1 MAKTIALTIEI
12 DGLSDITKQ
21 VVGLEQEIKKLNT
34 ELKGTSVG
42 SDEYIKL
49 RNQIATTSEE
59 LKKAKKE
66 QKDFIKSAE
75 ATKQAEGSYYQLNQE
90 LVDLKKA
97 YKNLSAAERESAK
110 GKEMQAKIQGLDK
123 ELKKID
129 GSIGQFQRN
138 VGNYPRGIGKIIKG
152 LEQVIPGFE
161 NFSASL
167 KNAEGGLNVFGKAL
181 IGGFLAFQ
189 GAKLIGQAMKS
200 LDEFNQKIIETQ
212 NTVAT
217 FSGAYGEDLDKLT
230 GQTKALADTFST
242 DAKTISEAA
251 SALSKSMGISFEDA
265 LGSIEK
271 TLVEGRGDV
280 STYLEKVKEFPE
292 SFVAAGDAI
301 SDNAQQTQKLLDANK
316 ELAISQVN
324 ISKKS
329 IAFGNDLKIVTATVK
344 NGLLV
349 TFFKL
354 LDIFKPIGIAFYD
367 LGKTVYG
374 FIAAIG
380 GIFGA
385 GGQAISVIDLFAA
398 TINLSLAPLRFVIY
412 LVTGFIS
419 IITQLA
425 PILVTAGA
433 AVAGFT
439 LAMNLQ
445 KISLALTAAAQ
456 YLYNGAIVAYEGV
469 TKAARLAQLAFNAA
483 VKANPVGLIVG
494 GLVAAGSAVAAYA
507 YATSESTAASTA
519 NTEALT
525 KEQQAIKDKAEADQ
539 KALDDKL
546 KADQKA
552 AEAQQKLDEAERK
565 RLQDIEDANRKAEE
579 ARKQLDANRKKYAE
593 DEIKESRARTAL
605 LADLQAR
612 FLDEQIKNI
621 KDDQARTLAETNAGF
636 ENQKADLIKQYDAL
650 KLAAQEREKELLA
663 TFGKN
668 SAELLKVQTEN
679 IKLLTQVAE
688 EQTKIRVE
696 LEKQQAAE
704 IAKLNDE
711 ARKAEIEKAEQQ
723 VALLRQYRDEALNS
737 EIEFIDS
744 VGTMRELKAEESL
757 NKRLMGE
764 EDALKREEII
774 RIAAE
779 EKIAAEIALINNKLQ
794 AVNDQEDF
802 LKSQAEAGVEIK
814 QEEYDAVLTARQQL
828 NTQLSSLE
836 LQQTQNLKTQSQKQ
850 LAIRV
855 KQFEEIAGY
864 AQKGLEIIDQ
874 IGAAISERAEAQV
887 QEQID
892 RSTER
897 QEQLSED
904 LEGATGLRRQFI
916 QQQIDAEIAAQ
927 KKLEKVQEEIQI
939 KSAKRQKAIAIAQ
952 AIINGALAITN
963 ILATTPKA
971 DFGIASAIL
980 IGLAAATTAAQ
991 IATIAAQPLAEG
1003 GAVVPVGLPDSGGK
1017 VVGVQNI
1024 PQTSKGDNVLVA
1036 ARVGETFLNK
1046 GQTELLRPF
1055 LSAAKIPGFAT
1066 GGLLGAPNL
1075 TGVNQSGAIRAF
1087 NERTNAMQ
1095 GQILETKV
1103 YLVTDELQRD
1113 TAEQDRIKKK
1123 VTFR

>member
-21 VVGLEQEIKKLNT
+21 VVGLEQQLKGLNE
-34 ELKGTSVG
+34 ELKKTDVG
-42 SDEYIKL
+42 SDAYIDL
-49 RNQIATTSEE
+49 RNQIAQTTKALSD
-59 LKKAKKE
+59 AKKE

-75 ATKQAEGSYYQLNQE
+75 ATKGAEGSYYQLNQE

-97 YKNLSAAERESAK
+97 YKNLSAEERNSAK
-110 GKEMQAKIQGLDK
+110 GTEMKKKIQGLDA

-138 VGNYPRGIGKIIKG
+138 VGNYPKGIGKIVKG
-152 LEQVIPGFE
+152 LEQVIPGFQ
-161 NFSASL
+161 NFQQQLQDSNG
-167 KNAEGGLNVFGKAL
+167 KLNIFGKAL
-181 IGGFLAFQ
+181 IGGFVAFQ
-189 GAKLIGQAMKS
+189 GAKLIGQAVKA
-200 LDEFNQKIIETQ
+200 LDEFVSKINETREV
-212 NTVAT
+212 VAG
-217 FSGAYGEDLDKLT
+217 FSGAYGEDLDVLT
-230 GQTKALADTFST
+230 SSTTALANTFNT
-242 DAKTISEAA
+242 DAKTIGGAA
-251 SALSKSMGISFEDA
+251 EALSKQLGIGFEEA
-265 LGSIEK
+265 LGQLEGA
-271 TLVEGRGDV
+271 LVEGRGNADDYLKTIEEYPEAFTAASGEV
-280 STYLEKVKEFPE
+280 SDFSERNK
-292 SFVAAGDAI
+292 D
-301 SDNAQQTQKLLDANK
+301 LLATNK
-316 ELAISQVN
+316 ELATSQVDVA
-324 ISKKS
+324 KRLT
-329 IAFGNDLKIVTATVK
+329 GVTDTLK
-344 NGLLV
+344 G
-349 TFFKL
+349 
-354 LDIFKPIGIAFYD
+354 
-367 LGKTVYG
+367 
-374 FIAAIG
+374 
-380 GIFGA
+380 
-385 GGQAISVIDLFAA
+385 
-398 TINLSLAPLRFVIY
+398 
-412 LVTGFIS
+412 
-419 IITQLA
+419 
-425 PILVTAGA
+425 AGA
-433 AVAGFT
+433 AITTGLLTILADVIDFFKPVVAGITFLVGKWYEFT
-439 LAMNLQ
+439 SAIGETVRELPIVKQLFEGIGTVASNIAFFFQNLPS
-445 KISLALTAAAQ
+445 IFAGVVASLKQLGVNFVNFFQSLYLDAQ
-456 YLYNGAIVAYEGV
+456 IFAQQVKGVFGASVEDAIADLR
-469 TKAARLAQLAFNAA
+469 KQRAA
-483 VKANPVGLIVG
+483 VNQDG
-494 GLVAAGSAVAAYA
+494 
-507 YATSESTAASTA
+507 ATLG
-519 NTEALT
+519 EAFA
-525 KEQQAIKDKAEADQ
+525 KGFNEA
-539 KALDDKL
+539 
-546 KADQKA
+546 
-552 AEAQQKLDEAERK
+552 
-565 RLQDIEDANRKAEE
+565 KAEE
-579 ARKQLDANRKKYAE
+579 NKKAAADAAKEAAVEADKARQAAKIQSNKDLKAQAEQARAAAKKLAEERKKFAV
-593 DEIKESRARTAL
+593 DEEKEARARVAL
-605 LADLQAR
+605 LADLQAKL
-612 FLDEQIKNI
+612 LDEQIKNI

-927 KKLEKVQEEIQI
+927 KNLEKVQEEIQI

-1103 YLVTDELQRD
+1103 YLVTDELHRD

>member
-21 VVGLEQEIKKLNT
+21 VVGLEQEIQKLNT

-49 RNQIATTSEE
+49 RNEIATTTEQ
-59 LKKAKKE
+59 LKNAKKE

-75 ATKQAEGSYYQLNQE
+75 ATKQAEGSYYALNQE
-90 LVDLKKA
+90 LVDLKKS
-97 YKNLSAAERESAK
+97 YKNLSAAERDSAK
-110 GKEMQAKIQGLDK
+110 GQELKAKIQGLDK

-138 VGNYPRGIGKIIKG
+138 VGNYPKGIGKIIKG

-161 NFSASL
+161 NFSQSL

-212 NTVAT
+212 NTVKT

-251 SALSKSMGISFEDA
+251 GALSKKMGISFEQA

-280 STYLEKVKEFPE
+280 NTYLEKVKEFPE

-301 SDNAQQTQKLLDANK
+301 SENAQQTQKLLDANK

-329 IAFGNDLKIVTATVK
+329 IAFGNDLKVVTATVK

-354 LDIFKPIGIAFYD
+354 LDAFTPIGTAFYN
-367 LGKTVYG
+367 LGKAVYG

-380 GIFGA
+380 GIFST
-385 GGQAISVIDLFAA
+385 GGKAISVIDLFASA
-398 TINLSLAPLRFVIY
+398 INLILSPLQFVIS
-412 LVTGFIS
+412 LVTGLIGVM
-419 IITQLA
+419 TRLA
-425 PILVTAGA
+425 PFLLAAGV
-433 AVAGFT
+433 AVGTFT

-456 YLYNGAIVAYEGV
+456 YLMNGAVAAYTVV
-469 TKAARLAQLAFNAA
+469 TNIAKVAQLAFNAA
-483 VKANPVGLIVG
+483 VKANPIGLAIT
-494 GLVAAGSAVAAYA
+494 GLVAAGSAVAAYT
-507 YATSESTAASTA
+507 YATSESTDASNA
-519 NTEALT
+519 NTAALT
-525 KEQQAIKDKAEADQ
+525 KEQQEIKAKAEAEQ
-539 KALDDKL
+539 KALDDKM
-546 KADQKA
+546 KAEQAAFEAQQKIDEANRKA
-552 AEAQQKLDEAERK
+552 AEAQAEA
-565 RLQDIEDANRKAEE
+565 IRKAEE
-579 ARKQLDANRKKYAE
+579 ARKQLDLNRKKYAE
-593 DEIKESRARTAL
+593 DEIKETRARVAL

-621 KDDQARTLAETNAGF
+621 QDAKEREIAETNAGF
-636 ENQKADLIKQYDAL
+636 QKQIDDLKKNYDSL
-650 KLAAQEREKELLA
+650 VLAAEYREKELIEI
-663 TFGKN
+663 FKEG
-668 SAELLKVQTEN
+668 SAEVLAFQKASAEQL
-679 IKLLTQVAE
+679 IKIAD
-688 EQTKIRVE
+688 EQAKIRIQIELQQKAALEKINAELRAEE
-696 LEKQQAAE
+696 LEKAKEAAE
-704 IAKLNDE
+704 A
-711 ARKAEIEKAEQQ
+711 
-723 VALLRQYRDEALNS
+723 LRQFRDDALNS

-744 VGTMRELKAEESL
+744 VASMRELKNEETL
-757 NKRLMGE
+757 NKKLMQE
-764 EDALKREEII
+764 TDAIKREELIRLAGEQQII
-774 RIAAE
+774 DN
-779 EKIAAEIALINNKLQ
+779 IALIRNKLQ
-794 AVNDQEDF
+794 AVDDQEAF
-802 LKSQAEAGVEIK
+802 LKSQADAGVEIK
-814 QEEYDAVLTARQQL
+814 QEEYDAVLKARQEL
-828 NTQLSSLE
+828 NTQLSSEE
-836 LQQTQNLKTQSQKQ
+836 LKQTQNLKTQSDKQ
-850 LAIRV
+850 LSIRV
-855 KQFEEIAGY
+855 KQFEEIAKY
-864 AQKGLEIIDQ
+864 AQQGLQIIDE
-874 IGAAISERAEAQV
+874 IGSAISARAEAQV

-897 QEQLSED
+897 QEQLSAD
-904 LEGATGLRRQFI
+904 LEGATGLRRRFI

-927 KKLEKVQEEIQI
+927 EKFAKVQEEIQI
-939 KSAKRQKAIAIAQ
+939 KAAKRQKAIAIAQ
-952 AIINGALAITN
+952 ATINGALAVTN

-980 IGLAAATTAAQ
+980 IGLAVATTAAQ

-1036 ARVGETFLNK
+1036 ARVGETFLNRK
-1046 GQTELLRPF
+1046 QTEKLRPI
-1055 LSAAKIPGFAT
+1055 LSAHGIPGFAS

-1075 TGVNQSGAIRAF
+1075 SGITQSVAIRAF

-1095 GQILETKV
+1095 GQILESKV
-1103 YLVTDELQRD
+1103 YLVTDELNRD
-1113 TAEQDRIKKK
+1113 TANQERIKKK
-1123 VTFR
+1123 VTFV

>member
-21 VVGLEQEIKKLNT
+21 VVGLEQQLKGLNE
-34 ELKGTSVG
+34 ELKKTDVG
-42 SDEYIKL
+42 SDAYIDL
-49 RNQIATTSEE
+49 RNQIAQTTKALSD
-59 LKKAKKE
+59 AKKE

-75 ATKQAEGSYYQLNQE
+75 ATKGAEGSYYQLNQE

-97 YKNLSAAERESAK
+97 YKNLSAEERNSAK
-110 GKEMQAKIQGLDK
+110 GTEMKKKIQGLDA

-138 VGNYPRGIGKIIKG
+138 VGNYPKGIGKIVKG
-152 LEQVIPGFE
+152 LEQVIPGFQ
-161 NFSASL
+161 NFQQQLQDSNG
-167 KNAEGGLNVFGKAL
+167 KLNIFGKAL
-181 IGGFLAFQ
+181 IGGFVAFQ
-189 GAKLIGQAMKS
+189 GAKLIGQAVKA
-200 LDEFNQKIIETQ
+200 LDEFVSKINETREV
-212 NTVAT
+212 VAG
-217 FSGAYGEDLDKLT
+217 FSGAYGEDLDVLT
-230 GQTKALADTFST
+230 SSTTALANTFNT
-242 DAKTISEAA
+242 DAKTIGGAA
-251 SALSKSMGISFEDA
+251 EALSKQLGIGFEEA
-265 LGSIEK
+265 LGQLEGA
-271 TLVEGRGDV
+271 LVEGRGNADD
-280 STYLEKVKEFPE
+280 YLKTIEEYPE
-292 SFVAAGDAI
+292 AFTAASGEVTDF
-301 SDNAQQTQKLLDANK
+301 SERNKDLLATNK
-316 ELAISQVN
+316 ELATSQVDVAKRLSGVTDSLKGAGASLQTGLFLVLAN
-324 ISKKS
+324 I
-329 IAFGNDLKIVTATVK
+329 I
-344 NGLLV
+344 
-349 TFFKL
+349 
-354 LDIFKPIGIAFYD
+354 DIFKPVGAAFSK
-367 LGKTVYG
+367 L
-374 FIAAIG
+374 
-380 GIFGA
+380 
-385 GGQAISVIDLFAA
+385 GQAIAPLFALFKTGGEETSTFTKIIEILLFPIKLLA
-398 TINLSLAPLRFVIY
+398 NNLVLAAEGIAYFVQGFVDFINQSPFLKSIFETIGNGIA
-412 LVTGFIS
+412 
-419 IITQLA
+419 QLYE
-425 PILVTAGA
+425 
-433 AVAGFT
+433 GFT
-439 LAMNLQ
+439 NLPSVFAGVIASLKQLGTNFVNFFQTLYLDAQIFAQQVKGVFGASVDEALANLRKQ
-445 KISLALTAAAQ
+445 RDAVNKDGATMGEAFTKGYNEAKAKSDAEALKQ
-456 YLYNGAIVAYEGV
+456 E
-469 TKAARLAQLAFNAA
+469 KANAAA
-483 VKANPVGLIVG
+483 VKKVDN
-494 GLVAAGSAVAAYA
+494 
-507 YATSESTAASTA
+507 E
-519 NTEALT
+519 
-525 KEQQAIKDKAEADQ
+525 AIKD
-539 KALDDKL
+539 
-546 KADQKA
+546 
-552 AEAQQKLDEAERK
+552 AQQRQQDAFKKLAEDRKKFAADEEK
-565 RLQDIEDANRKAEE
+565 E
-579 ARKQLDANRKKYAE
+579 AR
-593 DEIKESRARTAL
+593 ARIAL
-605 LADLQAR
+605 LADLQAKL
-612 FLDEQIKNI
+612 LDEQIKNI

-650 KLAAQEREKELLA
+650 KLAAQERENELLA

-744 VGTMRELKAEESL
+744 VGTMRELKAEEAL

-779 EKIAAEIALINNKLQ
+779 EKIAAEIEIIRNKQQALT
-794 AVNDQEDF
+794 DQEDF
-802 LKSQAEAGVEIK
+802 LKSQADAGVEIK

>member
-21 VVGLEQEIKKLNT
+21 VVGLEQQLKGLNE
-34 ELKGTSVG
+34 ELKKTDVG
-42 SDEYIKL
+42 SDAYIDL
-49 RNQIATTSEE
+49 RNQIAQTTKALSD
-59 LKKAKKE
+59 AKKE

-75 ATKQAEGSYYQLNQE
+75 ATKGAEGSYYQLNQE

-97 YKNLSAAERESAK
+97 YKNLSAEERNSAK
-110 GKEMQAKIQGLDK
+110 GTEMKKKIQGLDA

-138 VGNYPRGIGKIIKG
+138 VGNYPRGIGKIVKG
-152 LEQVIPGFE
+152 LEQVIPGFQ
-161 NFSASL
+161 NFQQQLQDSNG
-167 KNAEGGLNVFGKAL
+167 KLNIFGKAL
-181 IGGFLAFQ
+181 IGGFVAFQ
-189 GAKLIGQAMKS
+189 GAKLIGQAVKA
-200 LDEFNQKIIETQ
+200 LDEFVSKINETREV
-212 NTVAT
+212 VAG
-217 FSGAYGEDLDKLT
+217 FSGAYGEDLDVLT
-230 GQTKALADTFST
+230 SSTTALANTFNT
-242 DAKTISEAA
+242 DAKTIGGAA
-251 SALSKSMGISFEDA
+251 EALSKQLGIGFEEA
-265 LGSIEK
+265 LGQLEGA
-271 TLVEGRGDV
+271 LVEGRGNADDYLKTIEEYPEAFTAASGEV
-280 STYLEKVKEFPE
+280 SDFSERNK
-292 SFVAAGDAI
+292 D
-301 SDNAQQTQKLLDANK
+301 LLATNK
-316 ELAISQVN
+316 ELATSQVDVA
-324 ISKKS
+324 KRLT
-329 IAFGNDLKIVTATVK
+329 GVTDTLK
-344 NGLLV
+344 G
-349 TFFKL
+349 
-354 LDIFKPIGIAFYD
+354 
-367 LGKTVYG
+367 
-374 FIAAIG
+374 
-380 GIFGA
+380 
-385 GGQAISVIDLFAA
+385 
-398 TINLSLAPLRFVIY
+398 
-412 LVTGFIS
+412 
-419 IITQLA
+419 
-425 PILVTAGA
+425 AGA
-433 AVAGFT
+433 AITTGLLTILADVIDFFKPVVAGITFLVGKWYEFT
-439 LAMNLQ
+439 SAIGETVRELPIVKQLFEGIGTVASNIAFFFQNLPS
-445 KISLALTAAAQ
+445 IFAGVVASLKQLGVNFVNFFQSLYLDAQ
-456 YLYNGAIVAYEGV
+456 IFAQQVKGVFGASVEDAIADLR
-469 TKAARLAQLAFNAA
+469 KQRAA
-483 VKANPVGLIVG
+483 VNQDG
-494 GLVAAGSAVAAYA
+494 
-507 YATSESTAASTA
+507 ATLG
-519 NTEALT
+519 EAFA
-525 KEQQAIKDKAEADQ
+525 KGFNEA
-539 KALDDKL
+539 
-546 KADQKA
+546 
-552 AEAQQKLDEAERK
+552 
-565 RLQDIEDANRKAEE
+565 KAEE
-579 ARKQLDANRKKYAE
+579 NKKAAADAAKEAAVEADKAKIQSNKDLKAQAEQARAAAKKLAEERKKFAV
-593 DEIKESRARTAL
+593 DEEKEARARIAL
-605 LADLQAR
+605 LADLQAKL
-612 FLDEQIKNI
+612 LDEQIKNI

-688 EQTKIRVE
+688 EQTNIRVE

-779 EKIAAEIALINNKLQ
+779 EKIAAEIEIIRNKQQALT
-794 AVNDQEDF
+794 DQEDF

-828 NTQLSSLE
+828 NTELSSLE
-836 LQQTQNLKTQSQKQ
+836 LQQTEVIRTEADKRKAL
-850 LAIRV
+850 LAKNI
-855 KQFEEIAGY
+855 EDIAAY
-864 AQKGLEIIDQ
+864 AQAGLDLINNV
-874 IGAAISERAEAQV
+874 GAAISAQAEKQV

-892 RSTER
+892 RSTAR
-897 QEQLSED
+897 QDQISADIEN
-904 LEGATGLRRQFI
+904 ATGLRKRFLE
-916 QQQIDAEIAAQ
+916 QQLAAEIKTAEELAKKQEQIQRKAAIR
-927 KKLEKVQEEIQI
+927 E
-939 KSAKRQKAIAIAQ
+939 KAIAVTQ
-952 AIINGALAITN
+952 SIIQGFLAISKAAASLPPPAN
-963 ILATTPKA
+963 IPSIILASIT
-971 DFGIASAIL
+971 
-980 IGLAAATTAAQ
+980 AAAQTAG
-991 IATIAAQPLAEG
+991 ILAQPLAEG

-1103 YLVTDELQRD
+1103 YLVTDELHRD
-1113 TAEQDRIKKK
+1113 TANQDRIKKK